1 MLKLC
6 WNRKRAHALVAS
18 EVFFS
23 FLVVFAVMTMAVYSV
38 ASYRLPLGYDV
49 TGVLHVT
56 LVPIASMLQESASP
70 ERLARETWRLL
81 EEVKRLD
88 GVEAAAGLSNP
99 LYLLSMADE
108 DVEFAGRRV
117 DAGYSEA
124 TDDLA
129 RILRLNVTAGRWFEP
144 ADDALAYDPVVL
156 NEHLRRTLF
165 GDQDPLGQRITPPER
180 PRTEVSFRA
189 PRGGQSPREKRVVGV
204 VEEYR
209 EDGELSGP
217 RDYFFK
223 RQRTTGAE
231 LSPIFNLVVRV
242 RPGTGAAIEEALLSR
257 LRAVSPGRTFQ
268 VEPVAKARSSFLR
281 LRLVPLA
288 ALGLIAAFM
297 LVMVALGMVGVLW
310 QSVSR
315 RRREIGL
322 RRALGATGRGVSAQ
336 ILGELLVITSAGL
349 LLGLALVVQ
358 FPLLGIIGWV
368 SGSVYATAIALSV
381 ALIYALAVVAAL
393 YPSRLAARVQPAAAL
408 HYE

>member
-1 MLKLC
+1 VIRQMVRLC

-23 FLVVFAVMTMAVYSV
+23 FLVVFAVMTMAVYNV
-38 ASYRLPLGYDV
+38 ANYRLPLGYDAR
-49 TGVLHVT
+49 GVLHVT
-56 LVPIASMLQESASP
+56 LVPIASMLEESASP
-70 ERLARETWRLL
+70 ERLASETWRLL
-81 EEVKRLD
+81 EEVKGLD
-88 GVEAAAGLSNP
+88 GVEAVAGLSNP
-99 LYLLSMADE
+99 LYFLSMASE
-108 DVEFAGRRV
+108 DVEFKGRHV
-117 DAGYSEA
+117 EAAYSDA

-129 RILRLNVTAGRWFEP
+129 RALRLDVTAGRWFEP
-144 ADDALAYDPVVL
+144 ADDALAYDPVVI
-156 NEHLRRTLF
+156 NEHLRRSLF
-165 GDQDPLGQRITPPER
+165 GNGDPIGQR
-180 PRTEVSFRA
+180 VSPSDR
-189 PRGGQSPREKRVVGV
+189 QSQREERVVGV

-217 RDYFFK
+217 EDYFFK

-231 LSPIFNLVVRV
+231 LAPIYNLVVRV
-242 RPGTGAAIEEALLSR
+242 SPGTPAGFEERLLTR

-268 VEPVAKARSSFLR
+268 VEPVARMRRSFLR
-281 LRLVPLA
+281 LRLVPMVVV
-288 ALGLIAAFM
+288 GLIAAFM

-322 RRALGATGRGVSAQ
+322 RRALGATARGVSAQ
-336 ILGELLVITSAGL
+336 ILGELLVVTSVGL

-368 SGSVYATAIALSV
+368 SGSVYATATALSV
-381 ALIYALAVVAAL
+381 ALIYALTIAAAL
-393 YPSRLAARVQPAAAL
+393 YPSRLAAAVQPAEAL